1 MIPAEL
7 AFESSRH
14 LFHMR
19 PETQLGFG
27 QNRLPLNGPLGRE
40 VGRDRDD
47 RGQYNAPRAQA
58 RSLSIV
64 QEVPSARFYSINA
77 SPDAKASFSLG
88 SDSRDHYSL

>member
-19 PETQLGFG
+19 PERHLGFG

-47 RGQYNAPRAQA
+47 RDQYNAAASAGQV
-58 RSLSIV
+58 SIRRPGGA
-64 QEVPSARFYSINA
+64 ERPFLL
-77 SPDAKASFSLG
+77 D
-88 SDSRDHYSL
+88 

>member
-19 PETQLGFG
+19 PERQLGFG

-40 VGRDRDD
+40 VGGDDRD
-47 RGQYNAPRAQA
+47 QYNAAASAGQV
-58 RSLSIV
+58 SIRRPGGA
-64 QEVPSARFYSINA
+64 ERPLLL
-77 SPDAKASFSLG
+77 D
-88 SDSRDHYSL
+88 